1 MALPKA
7 LVIDGL
13 EIPVAY
19 DSYTITRN
27 KIHSANTGRTN
38 SGKMVGTI
46 IAIKDKIEV
55 TLIPLNP
62 TQAQAI
68 DRYVSNT
75 DKMFQKVKALYVNG
89 AEKEMTVYF
98 GDVSYHYMS
107 STVNGGMITG
117 VSVHLIEQ

>member
-19 DSYTITRN
+19 DGYSLTRN

-46 IAIKDKIEV
+46 IAIKDKIEA
-55 TLIPLNP
+55 TLTPLNP
-62 TQAQAI
+62 QQAQAI
-68 DRYVSNT
+68 DRYVSDIDN
-75 DKMFQKVKALYVNG
+75 MFQNVKALYLDG
-89 AEKEMTVYF
+89 TEKEMTVYF
-98 GDVSYHYMS
+98 GDVTYHYMS
-107 STVNGGMITG
+107 SSVNGGMITG

>member
-1 MALPKA
+1 MAVPKA
-7 LVIDGL
+7 IVIDGQ

-19 DSYTITRN
+19 DGYTLTRN

-46 IAIKDKIEV
+46 IDIKDKIEA
-55 TLIPLNP
+55 TLTPINP
-62 TQAQAI
+62 TQAQLI
-68 DRYVSNT
+68 DKYVSDIDN
-75 DKMFQKVKALYVNG
+75 MFQKVNVLYLDG
-89 AEKEMTVYF
+89 KEKEMTVYF

-107 STVNGGMITG
+107 STVNGGIITG

>member
-7 LVIDGL
+7 LVIDGI

-19 DSYTITRN
+19 DGYSLTRN

-55 TLIPLNP
+55 TLTPLNP
-62 TQAQAI
+62 QQAEVI
-68 DRYVSNT
+68 DRYASDVNN
-75 DKMFQKVKALYVNG
+75 MFQTVTALYLDG
-89 AEKEMTVYF
+89 SAKQMTVYF
-98 GDVSYHYMS
+98 GDVTYHYLS
-107 STVNGGMITG
+107 SAVNGGIITG
-117 VSVHLIEQ
+117 VSLHLIEQ